1 MREVVR
7 TPTDLKGRG
16 MAAEKKPRG
25 TKKAAAETTKK
36 TAATKTTTAKKAT
49 ATAAKPKLV
58 RARKP
63 KAPVVSAEQIAE
75 RAYYIWV
82 EGSEGDAFE
91 HWVRAERE
99 LTAA

>member
-1 MREVVR
+1 
-7 TPTDLKGRG
+7 
-16 MAAEKKPRG
+16 MAAEKKPRA
-25 TKKAAAETTKK
+25 TKKTAAETTKK
-36 TAATKTTTAKKAT
+36 TTAAKTTTAKTT
-49 ATAAKPKLV
+49 AAKRTTTTAAKPKLV

-63 KAPVVSAEQIAE
+63 KARVVSAEQIAE